1 MIEMDLEQALKDC
14 GALRFGEFTLASGEK
29 SDYYVDIKK
38 ASTQPEVLG
47 AIADEMASRIQG
59 QKPDRIAGV
68 VLGSIPLATAL
79 SLRTGIPLLMVR
91 KEKKGHGTSST
102 IEGDLEEGMRV
113 LVVEDVITSAGSV
126 IGAVRQLRE
135 SGAVVDTVMAVID
148 REAGGREAL
157 QAESLRLEAL
167 LAACSLLQR

>member
-1 MIEMDLEQALKDC
+1 MELRQALADC

-38 ASTQPEVLG
+38 ASTRPEILSL
-47 AIADEMASRIQG
+47 IAAEMDARLAER
-59 QKPDRIAGV
+59 PDRIAGV

-79 SLRTGIPLLMVR
+79 CLRSGVPLLMVR
-91 KEKKGHGTSST
+91 KERKAHGTGSSV
-102 IEGDLEEGMRV
+102 EGDLQEGMSV

-126 IGAVRQLRE
+126 IEAVDQLR
-135 SGAVVDTVMAVID
+135 SQGAAVDTVMAVID

-157 QAESLRLEAL
+157 WGEGVKLEAL
-167 LAACSLLQR
+167 LTASELLD

>member
-1 MIEMDLEQALKDC
+1 MMLENALKEC

-38 ASTQPEVLG
+38 ASTRPDVLSV
-47 AIADEMASRIQG
+47 IADEMAEVLDSGPR
-59 QKPDRIAGV
+59 PDRVAGV

-91 KEKKGHGTSST
+91 KERKGHGTGST
-102 IEGDLEEGMRV
+102 VEGDLGEGMRV

-126 IGAVRQLRE
+126 ISAVKQLRE
-135 SGAVVDTVMAVID
+135 HGAVVDTVLTVID

-157 QAESLRLEAL
+157 AAEGLRLEAL
-167 LAACSLLQR
+167 LTASRLLQK